1 MLKYV
6 WKQTLFFVV
15 DLISLSRKTT
25 LTVQPYSLR
34 PLRYSN
40 SNSAPM
46 FLIFLLLHP
55 KKRNFLIIT
64 ICILNSLSLFSLSY
78 CRFDVNGSWSKRGCS
93 LVKKIDNEITC
104 SCNHLTNFAVLMQI
118 GSKEVSDRIG
128 QQVTFNWLFIC
139 RWIWMTGRKQVTKLT
154 YEASIL

>member
-1 MLKYV
+1 M
-6 WKQTLFFVV
+6 FFVV
-15 DLISLSRKTT
+15 DAISLSHKTT

-40 SNSAPM
+40 SAPM
-46 FLIFLLLHP
+46 FLTFLLLHP

-64 ICILNSLSLFSLSY
+64 MCILNSLPLFSLKY
-78 CRFDVNGSWSKRGCS
+78 CRSDVNGGWSKRGCS

-128 QQVTFNWLFIC
+128 QQIVCGSEWQDASKFVNWPTRPVFCKLFD
-139 RWIWMTGRKQVTKLT
+139 
-154 YEASIL
+154 AFDSIADWSNL